1 MGLLLLLPSLH
12 PYIPAQRRC
21 PSNAVAT
28 NGYRNAAQ
36 SPLLLCDHL
45 PHPSPSAQDG
55 WAQSL
60 PSRNRR
66 SRESNVPG
74 NSFGGIWE
82 GHGLRERREA
92 CAGHCVCALLS
103 LLRLLY
109 LVTSIWGG
117 DYYCPVRD
125 PKLDLE
131 KCGDFFWAP
140 QIRTGIQAQTIQSE
154 FRTSTWWLW
163 RILEGRLR
171 RVMPRA
177 PGNL

>member
-1 MGLLLLLPSLH
+1 MGLLLPLPSLH

-21 PSNAVAT
+21 LSNAVAT
-28 NGYRNAAQ
+28 NRYRNAAQ

-60 PSRNRR
+60 PSRNRW

-92 CAGHCVCALLS
+92 CAGHRVCALLS

-109 LVTSIWGG
+109 LMTSI
-117 DYYCPVRD
+117 
-125 PKLDLE
+125 
-131 KCGDFFWAP
+131 
-140 QIRTGIQAQTIQSE
+140 
-154 FRTSTWWLW
+154 
-163 RILEGRLR
+163 
-171 RVMPRA
+171 
-177 PGNL
+177 